1 MAAPA
6 RPGPTGSWERVTE
19 ALERAVGPGRPAGS
33 WVKYCCPVHEADGR
47 GHRPSLGAKYIRDL
61 GRTKVRCYAGCS
73 DEQVLDAVGLQI
85 KDLYD
90 APIERGQHRGRARS
104 LRPRRQRVSRA
115 DQALGAAGLPLTQP
129 KRPDLGAQISPWR
142 RVAVYP
148 YLRADGAVAGEV
160 VRKEADFERG
170 RDKEFS
176 QRRWNPGSGEM
187 EAGGFEA
194 IPFQLPQLLE
204 GIGAGRVI
212 YVVEGEKDVLAAE
225 SAGLIATCNAGG
237 ALSWSTEH
245 AGWLKGAGTVVIV
258 ADRDTAGYRR
268 AEKVMASLSGL
279 VERVRVVQA
288 LTGKDLTDHF
298 ACGHTVGELEPIPYL
313 DPYTPAPG
321 AAPAPA
327 RAAVAAAGP
336 APPAPTVAADPDVPA
351 EKPTPEG
358 TLMAEYLLA
367 PSLDT
372 PPPQS
377 DEVDHMHGQ
386 WSIFA
391 KLLMQH
397 LLMLASK
404 AAAQR
409 LAAAAAEAE
418 KSEEE
423 RKAAEE
429 RRAVEKAAVETRLR
443 KLRQAGYDTA
453 SRTEIADAV
462 RDAATWAND
471 SEVAG
476 LELGHL
482 AEHVSGRFGV
492 DIDIVNGEAHV
503 IASADP
509 AMLAAAEQ
517 ERAALARDRTA
528 QDRAVEI
535 VAAEDDLDE
544 STKIQLYAAI
554 EAWRTD
560 PSPDRLETLTRQLE
574 DKKVSE
580 QTRHRVR
587 FVFAYLSDDTEI
599 GSVGN
604 VGPAV
609 SAAQELACHTRPLVD
624 PGEEAKARI
633 DKLLETYQEQLKV
646 GAPTQQVQQ
655 QLAGEVEVL
664 TMQDQEATRERGK
677 AIRANPAGNYP
688 RLWPNHVDR
697 DELTTHIRAY
707 ATLAPQAEAAAGK
720 AGDLADVTAV
730 QLRKSAARHK
740 AAIKE
745 ALTTGEGLH
754 PLEKDQLRAVLRDI
768 DAGKTRTPEQLFADD
783 RSAATTDI
791 KRLQRIAHD
800 NARARRRDLDKIL
813 DDAAVPEQVRT
824 QIHEH
829 LGHTTGAV
837 EQSTQ
842 QVATATRRW
851 AKRREAVVV
860 SRAADGVESVDYDSP
875 QRHKDIER
883 QLRGAGLDEDQV
895 AERMAAES
903 SFAKPPSAAAKA
915 PKLNPRSTNPGA
927 GMQRFNHRGKGKGN
941 GQSPD
946 QGNGR

>member
-1 MAAPA
+1 MTAPA
-6 RPGPTGSWERVTE
+6 RPGPAGSWERVTE

-47 GHRPSLGAKYIRDL
+47 GHRPSLGAKYIRDM
-61 GRTKVRCYAGCS
+61 GRTKVRCYAGCP
-73 DEQVLDAVGLQI
+73 DEQVLEAVGLQV

-90 APIERGQHRGRARS
+90 TPIERGQHRGSARS
-104 LRPRRQRVSRA
+104 PRSRPRPQRVSRA
-115 DQALGAAGLPLTQP
+115 DQALGAAGLPLVQP
-129 KRPDLGAQISPWR
+129 KRPDLGAQTSPWK

-148 YLRADGAVAGEV
+148 YLRADGTVAGEV
-160 VRKEADFERG
+160 VRKEADFEHG

-176 QRRWNPGSGEM
+176 QRHWNPAKGEM
-187 EAGGFEA
+187 QAGGFEA
-194 IPFQLPQLLE
+194 IPFQLPQLRD
-204 GIGAGRVI
+204 GVAAGRVI
-212 YVVEGEKDVLAAE
+212 YIVEGEKDVLAAE

-237 ALSWSTEH
+237 ALSWSAEH
-245 AGWLKGAGTVVIV
+245 AGWLEGAGTVVIV

-268 AEKVMASLSGL
+268 AEKVMASLTGL
-279 VERVRVVQA
+279 VERVRIVQA

-313 DPYTPAPG
+313 DPYTPAPVP
-321 AAPAPA
+321 APGPA
-327 RAAVAAAGP
+327 RAAAAGP

-351 EKPTPEG
+351 EKPAPGG

-377 DEVDHMHGQ
+377 DEVDHMHNQ

-404 AAAQR
+404 AVAQR

-429 RRAVEKAAVETRLR
+429 RRAAEKSAIETRLR

-476 LELGHL
+476 IELGHL
-482 AEHVSGRFGV
+482 AEHVGSRFGV

-503 IASADP
+503 IASAEP

-535 VAAEDDLDE
+535 VAADDDIDE
-544 STKIQLYAAI
+544 STKIALYAAI
-554 EAWRTD
+554 ESWRTD
-560 PSPDRLETLTRQLE
+560 PSHDRLETLTRQLK
-574 DKKVSE
+574 DKKVTE
-580 QTRHRVR
+580 QTRNRVR
-587 FVFAYLSDDTEI
+587 FVFAYLGDDTQI
-599 GSVGN
+599 GSEETGN
-604 VGPAV
+604 AV
-609 SAAQELACHTRPLVD
+609 SAAQELASHTRPLVD

-633 DKLLETYQEQLKV
+633 DTLLETYQEQLKV

-664 TMQDQEATRERGK
+664 VMQDQEATRERGK

-697 DELTTHIRAY
+697 DELTTHMRAY
-707 ATLAPQAEAAAGK
+707 ATLAPQAEAAAGQ

-768 DAGKTRTPEQLFADD
+768 DAGKTDLPEQLFADD
-783 RSAATTDI
+783 RSAARVDI
-791 KRLQRIAHD
+791 KRCERIAHD

-813 DDAAVPEQVRT
+813 DDGAVPEQVRK
-824 QIHEH
+824 QIREH
-829 LGHTTGAV
+829 LGHTTSAV

-842 QVATATRRW
+842 QVATVTRRW
-851 AKRREAVVV
+851 AERREAVVV
-860 SRAADGVESVDYDSP
+860 SRVTASVESADYDSP
-875 QRHKDIER
+875 QRQQDMER
-883 QLRGAGLDEDQV
+883 QLRGAGLDDDQI

-915 PKLNPRSTNPGA
+915 AKLNPRTTNPGA
-927 GMQRFNHRGKGKGN
+927 GMQRFNHRGKGKG
-941 GQSPD
+941 QSPD
-946 QGNGR
+946 QGTGR

>member
-1 MAAPA
+1 MAAPNA
-6 RPGPTGSWERVTE
+6 SDPGSWVRVTT
-19 ALERAVGPGRPAGS
+19 ALEQVVGPGRPAGS
-33 WVKYCCPVHEADGR
+33 WTRYCCPVHEGDGR
-47 GHRPSLGAKYIRDL
+47 HHRPSLSVKYFADA
-61 GRTKVRCYAGCS
+61 GRTKVRCETGCD
-73 DEQVLDAVGLQI
+73 DEQILDVIGL
-85 KDLYD
+85 KVRDLYD
-90 APIERGQHRGRARS
+90 NPIRRGQRGTGRSHQARRPSIRQESRSDRA
-104 LRPRRQRVSRA
+104 LR
-115 DQALGAAGLPLTQP
+115 QAGIPAKKP
-129 KRPDLGAQISPWR
+129 KRELGDQLTPWKPTATYTY
-142 RVAVYP
+142 V
-148 YLRADGAVAGEV
+148 RADGTVAGEV
-160 VRKEADFERG
+160 IRKEAQFEHG
-170 RDKEFS
+170 RDKSFS
-176 QRRWNPGSGEM
+176 QRAWNPQRNDWEFT
-187 EAGGFEA
+187 GFDK
-194 IPFQLPQLLE
+194 IPFRLPE
-204 GIGAGRVI
+204 VRDAIDTGRTV
-212 YVVEGEKDVLAAE
+212 YLVEGEKDALNAAQ
-225 SAGLIATCNAGG
+225 AGLVATTNAGG
-237 ALSWSTEH
+237 ASGWSPEH
-245 AGWLKGAGTVVIV
+245 AEWLRGARTVVIV
-258 ADRDTAGYRR
+258 ADRDAPGYHR
-268 AEKVMASLSGL
+268 AERVMATLSGL
-279 VERVRVVQA
+279 VGRVRVVQA
-288 LTGKDLTDHF
+288 ATGKDLTDHL
-298 ACGHTVGELEPIPYL
+298 AAGHGVADLVPIPHL
-313 DPYTPAPG
+313 DPYTPASA
-321 AAPAPA
+321 AAPAPGPA
-327 RAAVAAAGP
+327 RAAAAGP

-351 EKPTPEG
+351 EKPAPG
-358 TLMAEYLLA
+358 GNLMAEYLLA

-404 AAAQR
+404 AVAQR

-429 RRAVEKAAVETRLR
+429 RRAAEKSAIETRLR

-471 SEVAG
+471 SEAAG
-476 LELGHL
+476 IELGHL
-482 AEHVSGRFGV
+482 AEHVCSRFGV
-492 DIDIVNGEAHV
+492 DIDIFNGEAH
-503 IASADP
+503 IIPSADP
-509 AMLAAAEQ
+509 AALAAAEQ

-535 VAAEDDLDE
+535 VAADDDLDE
-544 STKIQLYAAI
+544 STKIALYAAI
-554 EAWRTD
+554 ESWRTD
-560 PSPDRLETLTRQLE
+560 PSPDRLETLTRQLK

-604 VGPAV
+604 LGNAV
-609 SAAQELACHTRPLVD
+609 SAAQELAGHTRPLVD

-633 DKLLETYQEQLKV
+633 DKLLATYQEQLKV

-707 ATLAPQAEAAAGK
+707 ATLTPQAEAAAGK
-720 AGDLADVTAV
+720 AGDLAAVTAV
-730 QLRKSAARHK
+730 QLRKTAARHK

-768 DAGKTRTPEQLFADD
+768 DAGKTSTPEQLFADD
-783 RSAATTDI
+783 RSAARVDI
-791 KRLQRIAHD
+791 NRCKRIAHD
-800 NARARRRDLDKIL
+800 NARARHRDLDKIL
-813 DDAAVPEQVRT
+813 DDGAVPEQVRQ
-824 QIHEH
+824 QIREH
-829 LGHTTGAV
+829 LGHTTAAV
-837 EQSTQ
+837 EESTQ
-842 QVATATRRW
+842 QVATTTRRW
-851 AKRREAVVV
+851 TERREAVVV
-860 SRAADGVESVDYDSP
+860 SRAAAGVESVDYDSP
-875 QRHKDIER
+875 QRQKDIEH
-883 QLRGAGLDEDQV
+883 QLRGAGLDDDQI

-915 PKLNPRSTNPGA
+915 PKLNPRTTNPGA

-941 GQSPD
+941 GQNPD
-946 QGNGR
+946 QGNSR

>member
-6 RPGPTGSWERVTE
+6 RPSPAGSWERVTE

-47 GHRPSLGAKYIRDL
+47 GHRPSLGAKYIRDM

-73 DEQVLDAVGLQI
+73 DEQVLQAVGLRV

-90 APIERGQHRGRARS
+90 APIERGRHGGPARTPRS
-104 LRPRRQRVSRA
+104 RPRPQRVSRA
-115 DQALGAAGLPLTQP
+115 DQALGAAGLPLVQP
-129 KRPDLGAQISPWR
+129 KRPDLGAQTSPWK

-160 VRKEADFERG
+160 VRKEADFARG

-176 QRRWNPGSGEM
+176 QRHWNPATGEM
-187 EAGGFEA
+187 ESGGFEA

-204 GIGAGRVI
+204 GIAAGRVI
-212 YVVEGEKDVLAAE
+212 YVVEGEKDVQTAE

-237 ALSWSTEH
+237 ALSWSAEH
-245 AGWLKGAGTVVIV
+245 AGWLEGAGTVVIV

-268 AEKVMASLSGL
+268 AEKVMASLTGL
-279 VERVRVVQA
+279 VQRVRVVQA

-313 DPYTPAPG
+313 DPYTPAPTP
-321 AAPAPA
+321 APGPA
-327 RAAVAAAGP
+327 RAAAAGP
-336 APPAPTVAADPDVPA
+336 APPAPTVAADLDVPA
-351 EKPTPEG
+351 EKPAPG
-358 TLMAEYLLA
+358 GNLMAEYLLA

-404 AAAQR
+404 AVAQR
-409 LAAAAAEAE
+409 LAAAQAEAE

-429 RRAVEKAAVETRLR
+429 RRAAEKSAVETRLR

-476 LELGHL
+476 IELGHL
-482 AEHVSGRFGV
+482 AEHVGSRFGV
-492 DIDIVNGEAHV
+492 DIDIFNGEAHL
-503 IASADP
+503 ITSADP
-509 AMLAAAEQ
+509 AALAAAEQ

-535 VAAEDDLDE
+535 VAADDDLDE
-544 STKIQLYAAI
+544 STKIALYAAI
-554 EAWRTD
+554 ESWRTD
-560 PSPDRLETLTRQLE
+560 PSPDRLETLTRQLK
-574 DKKVSE
+574 DKKVPE

-604 VGPAV
+604 LGNAV
-609 SAAQELACHTRPLVD
+609 SAAQELAGHTRPLVD

-633 DKLLETYQEQLKV
+633 DKLLATYQEQLKV

-745 ALTTGEGLH
+745 AITTGEGLH
-754 PLEKDQLRAVLRDI
+754 SLEKDQLRAVLRDI
-768 DAGKTRTPEQLFADD
+768 DSGKTRTPEQLFADD
-783 RSAATTDI
+783 RSAAAVDI
-791 KRLQRIAHD
+791 NRCKRIAHD
-800 NARARRRDLDKIL
+800 KARARRRDLDKIL
-813 DDAAVPEQVRT
+813 DEGAVPEQVRQ
-824 QIHEH
+824 QIREH

-837 EQSTQ
+837 EDSAQ
-842 QVATATRRW
+842 QVATTTRRW
-851 AKRREAVVV
+851 AERREAVVV
-860 SRAADGVESVDYDSP
+860 SRAAAGVESVDYDSP
-875 QRHKDIER
+875 QRQKDMEN
-883 QLRGAGLDEDQV
+883 QLRGAGLDDDQI

-915 PKLNPRSTNPGA
+915 AKLNPRTTNPGA

-941 GQSPD
+941 GQNPD
-946 QGNGR
+946 QGNSR

>member
-6 RPGPTGSWERVTE
+6 RPRPAGSWERVTE

-47 GHRPSLGAKYIRDL
+47 GHRPSLGAKYIRDM

-73 DEQVLDAVGLQI
+73 DEQVLEAVGLRV

-90 APIERGQHRGRARS
+90 APIERGQHRGPARAP
-104 LRPRRQRVSRA
+104 RPRPQRVSRA
-115 DQALGAAGLPLTQP
+115 DQALGAAGLPLVQP
-129 KRPDLGAQISPWR
+129 KRPDLGAQTSPWK

-160 VRKEADFERG
+160 VRKEAEFERG
-170 RDKEFS
+170 RDKEFG
-176 QRRWNPGSGEM
+176 QRRWNSATGEM
-187 EAGGFEA
+187 QAGGFEA

-204 GIGAGRVI
+204 GVAAGRVI

-225 SAGLIATCNAGG
+225 SAGLIATCNARG
-237 ALSWSTEH
+237 ALSWSAEH

-268 AEKVMASLSGL
+268 AEKVMASLTGL

-313 DPYTPAPG
+313 DPYTPAPV
-321 AAPAPA
+321 PAPGPV
-327 RAAVAAAGP
+327 RAASAGP

-351 EKPTPEG
+351 EKPAPGG

-377 DEVDHMHGQ
+377 DEVDHMHSQ

-429 RRAVEKAAVETRLR
+429 RRAAEKAAIETRLR

-476 LELGHL
+476 IELGHL
-482 AEHVSGRFGV
+482 AEHVGSRFGV

-517 ERAALARDRTA
+517 DRAALARDRTA

-535 VAAEDDLDE
+535 VAADDDIDE
-544 STKIQLYAAI
+544 STKIALYAAI
-554 EAWRTD
+554 ESWRTD
-560 PSPDRLETLTRQLE
+560 PSHDRLETLTRQLK
-574 DKKVSE
+574 DKKVTE
-580 QTRHRVR
+580 QTRNRVR
-587 FVFAYLSDDTEI
+587 FVFAYLGDDTQI
-599 GSVGN
+599 GSEETGN
-604 VGPAV
+604 AV
-609 SAAQELACHTRPLVD
+609 SAAQELASHARPLVD

-633 DKLLETYQEQLKV
+633 DTLLETYQEQLKV
-646 GAPTQQVQQ
+646 GAPTHQVQQ

-707 ATLAPQAEAAAGK
+707 ATLAPQAEAAAGQ

-730 QLRKSAARHK
+730 QLRKTAARHK

-768 DAGKTRTPEQLFADD
+768 DAGKTDLPEQLFADD
-783 RSAATTDI
+783 RSAARVDI
-791 KRLQRIAHD
+791 NRCKRIAHD

-813 DDAAVPEQVRT
+813 DDAAVPEQVRK
-824 QIHEH
+824 QIREH
-829 LGHTTGAV
+829 LDHTTSAV

-842 QVATATRRW
+842 QVATTTRRW
-851 AKRREAVVV
+851 AERREAVVV
-860 SRAADGVESVDYDSP
+860 SRVTAGAESADYDSP
-875 QRHKDIER
+875 QRQQDMER
-883 QLRGAGLDEDQV
+883 QLRGAGLDDDQI

-915 PKLNPRSTNPGA
+915 AKLNPRTTNPGA

-941 GQSPD
+941 GQNPD
-946 QGNGR
+946 QGTGR